1 MKVFKQEKEQ
11 EIGTLRESEVKSGA
25 LLPKFV
31 PSCAFFR
38 HETSSHHNNIRRLF
52 IVSPELNSL
61 NSQLSL
67 LNTSLILE
75 TSPSSTVTLL
85 QPRNI
90 ALTSIRVLHRHEDHV

>member
-1 MKVFKQEKEQ
+1 
-11 EIGTLRESEVKSGA
+11 VKSGA

-31 PSCAFFR
+31 PTCAFFR
-38 HETSSHHNNIRRLF
+38 HETSHHNNIRRLF
-52 IVSPELNSL
+52 IISFKL

-67 LNTSLILE
+67 LNAQLVLE

-85 QPRNI
+85 QPRNG